1 MMNIKQRKSVYQ
13 LAAGLVLSGLLSG
26 AHAETAAELHR
37 DAKEALQLLYSTNK
51 VASDFGEIA
60 KAILVFPNIVKAGL
74 ALFDA
79 EGKPAVLPALDD
91 MQIPDRSSAA
101 VIMKPDGNFLV
112 VY

>member
-1 MMNIKQRKSVYQ
+1 MAFNAQGYQ
-13 LAAGLVLSGLLSG
+13 LIAWGEGGGFFSGGSL
-26 AHAETAAELHR
+26 R
-37 DAKEALQLLYSTNK
+37 
-51 VASDFGEIA
+51 
-60 KAILVFPNIVKAGL
+60 L